1 MMVKMIKM
9 SMIMMM
15 MEIMMSVMMMIV
27 MTIVVICSGEG
38 DGVDGGYYDHVDG
51 DGGDGDQT
59 FHMIS
64 VLSNV
69 TPLQV
74 TCSNS

>member
-1 MMVKMIKM
+1 
-9 SMIMMM
+9 MMM
-15 MEIMMSVMMMIV
+15 MEIKMSVMVMI
-27 MTIVVICSGEG
+27 MTIVVMCSGYG
-38 DGVDGGYYDHVDG
+38 DGVDGGEYDHVDG
-51 DGGDGDQT
+51 DSDQT

-64 VLSNV
+64 VSSNV